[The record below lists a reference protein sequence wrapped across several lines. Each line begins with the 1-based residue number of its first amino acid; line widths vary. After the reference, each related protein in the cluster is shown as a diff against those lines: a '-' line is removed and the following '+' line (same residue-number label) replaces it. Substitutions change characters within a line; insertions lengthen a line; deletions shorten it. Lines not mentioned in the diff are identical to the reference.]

1 MGEDRLAMS
10 QRERDRLK
18 ILHEVS
24 KRQITQKQ
32 AAEHLKLSERQVRR
46 LVTSLKQLGDV
57 AVVHGLRGRASN
69 RKTSGDLERRA
80 IEELRRE
87 ECRDFGP
94 TFAAEHVSKVLGIKV
109 GRDTIRKWL
118 IAAGLW
124 QSRKRKVETI
134 HQWRERRACFG
145 ELVQWDTCIH
155 DWLEGRGERLYLIA
169 MIDDATS
176 RVHARFV
183 RHDTAE
189 ENMRVLWQWLERY
202 GRPLA
207 FYTDKAAMFE
217 TTPKSSHASEQ
228 EGMQPT
234 QITRAL
240 TELGIERISAHSPQA
255 KGRIERFFNTAQD
268 RLVKQLRLAG
278 ACTLEAANA
287 CLETQF
293 LPDWDERFTVSPAN
307 TADAHRS
314 LTELHNLAAT
324 LSRVEM
330 RTIATDYTIQFER
343 KRYQIARA
351 SVRVAMK
358 GQKVR
363 VEARLD
369 GSLAMR
375 YEGAYLDISASISR
389 QQEDKPAPTHQPV
402 RKDHN
407 RGGRSRW
414 MRDYPVI
421 APKPIWQA
429 IRESNRNS

>member
-1 MGEDRLAMS
+1 MS

-24 KRQITQKQ
+24 RRQITQKQ

>member
-1 MGEDRLAMS
+1 MGY
-10 QRERDRLK
+10 
-18 ILHEVS
+18 
-24 KRQITQKQ
+24 
-32 AAEHLKLSERQVRR
+32 
-46 LVTSLKQLGDV
+46 
-57 AVVHGLRGRASN
+57 VH
-69 RKTSGDLERRA
+69 
-80 IEELRRE
+80 
-87 ECRDFGP
+87 
-94 TFAAEHVSKVLGIKV
+94 
-109 GRDTIRKWL
+109 
-118 IAAGLW
+118 
-124 QSRKRKVETI
+124 
-134 HQWRERRACFG
+134 
-145 ELVQWDTCIH
+145 H

>member
-1 MGEDRLAMS
+1 MS

-24 KRQITQKQ
+24 RRQITQKQ

-228 EGMQPT
+228 EAMQPT

>member
-1 MGEDRLAMS
+1 MS

-228 EGMQPT
+228 EAMQPT